1 MAQNGLAER
10 QRQTS
15 LNQNSRTSRH
25 QQLGGQPVPHLRLSA
40 FEKTIMVTGVC
51 LLVLL
56 MITVVSAK
64 NQLNHSQRTLQN
76 VTTKSSR
83 MNRQNQ
89 SYRQELDAKEVKA
102 INHVVKQDKL
112 SIADSDV
119 RNVTR

>member
-10 QRQTS
+10 QRQIS
-15 LNQNSRTSRH
+15 SNQNSRTNRH
-25 QQLGGQPVPHLRLSA
+25 QQQGRQPVPHLRLSA

-51 LLVLL
+51 LMVML

-76 VTTKSSR
+76 VTTKNTR
-83 MNRQNQ
+83 LNRQNQ
-89 SYRQELDAKEVKA
+89 IYRQELDSREVKA

-112 SIADSDV
+112 SIADSNV